1 MIRAQAQSYRRGLEM
16 FQRKLAS
23 GSKPRYKLV
32 KSGYMGLTDCRSFF
46 GRGVVSDILL
56 QNLSGD
62 LEVNVTV
69 FKVPYMLT

>member
-1 MIRAQAQSYRRGLEM
+1 M
-16 FQRKLAS
+16 FQKKLAS
-23 GSKPRYKLV
+23 GSKRRYKLVALV

-46 GRGVVSDILL
+46 GRGVVSDFLL

-69 FKVPYMLT
+69 FNVPYMFT